1 MSNRPTQ
8 VFDNELQGIK
18 SIFVGNDW
26 TVQTSMPMDP
36 SVDASEVLGGM
47 VVYMD
52 PTSKKWKL
60 GCGPV
65 ESDAVR
71 HVPHILFH
79 NALDFCVVGDY
90 GNTVGT
96 KEGPMGVA
104 VTSAG
109 EVSVTNGS
117 YVDESYAPG
126 ELLTA
131 NNDGKVTKFTELG
144 QTVIGSVSTGVEPHE
159 NSAGRGLFRLAFYT
173 AFVPTWDQSD

>member
-1 MSNRPTQ
+1 MPNRPTQ
-8 VFDNELQGIK
+8 AFDHELQGIK
-18 SIFVGNDW
+18 AIYVGNDW
-26 TVQTSMPMDP
+26 TVQTSLPVDP
-36 SVDASEVLGGM
+36 TVDADEVLGGM
-47 VVYMD
+47 VVHMD

-65 ESDAVR
+65 NVTTVR

-79 NALDFCVVGDY
+79 NALDFCVVGDP

-117 YVDESYAPG
+117 YVDASYAPG

-131 NNDGKVTKFTELG
+131 DATTGKVKKFTAPGE
-144 QTVIGSVSTGVEPHE
+144 TIIGSVSTGVEPHE

-173 AFVPTWDQSD
+173 AFVPTWA